1 MKGEEEEDLCYFWE
15 VDNSIYDNDGD
26 LLVMS
31 LLWMYVYCIEEAFF
45 ITYEFCDLIEDE
57 YKEKSDDRRSI

>member
-1 MKGEEEEDLCYFWE
+1 MKGEEEEELCYFWE

-45 ITYEFCDLIEDE
+45 ITYEFYDLIEDE
-57 YKEKSDDRRSI
+57 YKEKSE

>member
-1 MKGEEEEDLCYFWE
+1 VLIGVLQIKRSAIPHLNEEE
-15 VDNSIYDNDGD
+15 
-26 LLVMS
+26 
-31 LLWMYVYCIEEAFF
+31 FF